1 VKRCDIVWV
10 LLVGISMTL
19 GTSAFGQSSAPGAV
33 RIDITRV
40 DQRIAIAVPDFAA
53 APGQEALGAELA
65 EIVRYDLDF
74 SCLFTLL
81 SRDRYPKSFVGFTSD
96 AGRIDFPA
104 WGQTGIEFLVY
115 AYVTMEQGRIVL
127 EGRLFEVRSGQQ
139 YVGKRFTATAD
150 WKRHIAHQFSDEI
163 VLALTGEAGI
173 ATSQICFS
181 GFTSSTGNKEIY
193 VVDYDGANLKRV
205 TEHNSTSILP
215 QFSPEGNR
223 IAYLS
228 FKDRFPFL
236 YVLDLTTGKSTY
248 LSKDVGM
255 NVSPAWAPDGSQLAI
270 ALSKDAN
277 AEIYLVNPD
286 GSGKRR
292 VTNAKSLET
301 SPSFSPDGKE
311 IVFVSDRLGGA
322 QIFASG
328 LDGSNLRRLS
338 YQGGRS
344 YDPEWSPD
352 GKKIVY
358 VVESGGFEIYVMNAD
373 GSDPRKLTDSP
384 GSNES
389 PSWSKDSRH
398 IVFASSRS
406 GRWELWT
413 VNVETGMQRRINIP
427 GLECQGPSW
436 GPRRGAN

>member
-1 VKRCDIVWV
+1 VTLRTFIVLGLFV
-10 LLVGISMTL
+10 ALVFAGGHAGAQ
-19 GTSAFGQSSAPGAV
+19 GTAAPGAV

-40 DQRIAIAVPDFAA
+40 DSRIAVAVPDFAA
-53 APGQEALGAELA
+53 SPGQEALGAELA

-74 SCLFTLL
+74 TCLFNLL
-81 SRDRYPKSFVGFTSD
+81 PRDRYPRSFTGFTSD
-96 AGRIDFPA
+96 ASRIDFSG
-104 WGQTGIEFLVY
+104 WSQTGIEFLVY
-115 AYVTMEQGRIVL
+115 AYVTLEQGRIVL

-139 YVGKRFTATAD
+139 YVGKRFTATTD

-163 VLALTGEAGI
+163 VLSLTGEAGI

-181 GFTSSTGNKEIY
+181 GFTSTNKEIY

-236 YVLDLTTGKSTY
+236 YVLDLTSGRSTV

-255 NVSPAWAPDGSQLAI
+255 NVSPAWAPDGNQLAI

-277 AEIYLVNPD
+277 AELYFVNPD

-292 VTNAKSLET
+292 LTNDKSLET
-301 SPSFSPDGKE
+301 SPTFSPDGKE
-311 IVFVSDRLGGA
+311 IAFVSDRIGGA
-322 QIFASG
+322 QIFAMG
-328 LDGSNLRRLS
+328 VDGSNLRRLS
-338 YQGGRS
+338 FQGGRS

-352 GKKIVY
+352 GKKIAY
-358 VVESGGFEIYVMNAD
+358 AVEQGGFEIYVMNAD
-373 GSDPRKLTDSP
+373 GSDPRRLTDSP

-398 IVFASSRS
+398 IVFASNRS

-413 VNVETGMQRRINIP
+413 VNVESGIERRINIP
-427 GLECQGPSW
+427 NLNCQGPSW